1 MKPFE
6 KMNHKVMQ
14 SNAMVSSA
22 IIEDINGIE
31 TIKSLTSGEI
41 RYQKLDGE
49 FIDYLENSFRLS
61 KLSILQTSLKQGA
74 QLILNVLILWTGAQL
89 VMSNKSQLGNL

>member
-31 TIKSLTSGEI
+31 TIKSLTSEEI

-61 KLSILQTSLKQGA
+61 KLSIP
-74 QLILNVLILWTGAQL
+74 
-89 VMSNKSQLGNL
+89 